1 MKHLQWLARIG
12 LACGLVVL
20 VQSGPAAANPSEEPK
35 APASQETASAPGGA
49 AIPAATPAVTIQV
62 DKGSLDNGG
71 MIQVSGTAPAGKPV
85 YIEVWSAEKVRTSRF
100 DADLDKDTGKR
111 PYVLYMTEDMPAFYK
126 LFIPKEKKDALEQ
139 LKKEGSKWSVSKAL
153 KDLGADV
160 AYSTPAKAAI
170 HRHQATLIGSIIGSR
185 GELLPPMDGKES
197 RKRSMQ
203 LLKAKFR
210 SPGKVFGAEV
220 DVSPDGTYKAAIKLG
235 SGLAPGKY
243 NIAAVVDKSTRSEP
257 AVLENKISFPTV
269 YLGNAGTSVNLF
281 YPFFLALAVMIFGV
295 MMGAGGGFILNPL
308 LVTLFPFPHTIVAGT
323 VMPTVLF
330 SQGSGI
336 YNYSKIKFISWK
348 VGVAIGLSTIAG
360 GFLGPKL
367 TELVTLEQ
375 YKFIFGWILLVL
387 AGLMLWQTMPGY
399 LAKNKKEQAI
409 LKEFKKRAEE
419 AAKGA
424 AEPRKAA

>member
-1 MKHLQWLARIG
+1 MKRLRRCLGIGFAGVLA
-12 LACGLVVL
+12 L
-20 VQSGPAAANPSEEPK
+20 
-35 APASQETASAPGGA
+35 SQGSASAESSPEVAKAQTSEPATGPGV
-49 AIPAATPAVTIQV
+49 AATPAVTVQL
-62 DKGSLDNGG
+62 DKSSLDNGG
-71 MIQVSGTAPAGKPV
+71 TILVTGTAPAGKPV
-85 YIEVWSAEKVRTSRF
+85 YIEVWSEDKVRASRF
-100 DADLDKDTGKR
+100 DADMDKETGKR
-111 PYVLYMTEDMPAFYK
+111 PYILYMTEEMPAYYR
-126 LFIPKEKKDALEQ
+126 LFVPKDKKEALEQ

-160 AYSTPAKAAI
+160 AYSAPAKARI
-170 HRHQATLIGSIIGSR
+170 DRHQATLLGSVIGSR
-185 GELLPPMDGKES
+185 GELLPQMDAKES

-203 LLKAKFR
+203 ILKAKFR
-210 SPGKVFGAEV
+210 SPGKVFGADV
-220 DVSPDGTYKAAIKLG
+220 DVMADGTYKAALKMG

-243 NIAAVVDKSTRSEP
+243 KIAVVVDGNTRSEP
-257 AVLENKISFPTV
+257 AVFENKIGFPTV
-269 YLGNAGTSVNLF
+269 YLSNAGASINMLW
-281 YPFFLALAVMIFGV
+281 PFLLALAISMFGV

-308 LVTLFPFPHTIVAGT
+308 LVTLWPLPHTVVAGT

-375 YKFIFGWILLVL
+375 YKFVFGWILLVL
-387 AGLMLWQTMPGY
+387 AALMLWQTTPGY

-409 LKEFKKRAEE
+409 LKEFKRRAEL

-424 AEPRKAA
+424 EEPRESKAA